1 MSSFR
6 FILFFIGNID
16 VWVGGILED
25 QVPGGKVGPLFQCLL
40 IEQFKNLRSG
50 DRCEYVIYLNN

>member
-1 MSSFR
+1 M
-6 FILFFIGNID
+6 ILFYLTGNID

-40 IEQFKNLRSG
+40 IEQFKKLQNG
-50 DRCEYVIYLNN
+50 DRYENIMSK

>member
-1 MSSFR
+1 M
-6 FILFFIGNID
+6 FISLYFFPGNID

-50 DRCEYVIYLNN
+50 DR